1 MIRVRV
7 LAIVSLGAANACV
20 ASKGDIRLL
29 QDEMRSLRTSVAH
42 ADTSQRAQADTALLL
57 IARANDSLRAL
68 STRVNS
74 FQASVSGELF
84 EMGRQLLQIQE
95 LTGQSQRRIQE
106 LRAAW
111 EARAEAAAITAPAP
125 AATGTGTDSTG
136 AAAAAA
142 AAQPAGPGPY
152 QLFILSLDQL
162 RRGSYGTAREGFQQ
176 LLDQYPTFEDAA
188 TAQLYIGE
196 SFAQERNEAA
206 ADSVYQ
212 VVVSKYPQ
220 SPQAP
225 NALYKRAL
233 LLKGAGKEAD
243 ARTILQRIV
252 KDYPRSDEAELAR
265 DLLAAPAKK

>member
-42 ADTSQRAQADTALLL
+42 ADTTQRAQADTALRL

-111 EARAEAAAITAPAP
+111 EARAEAAAVAAPVP
-125 AATGTGTDSTG
+125 GATGTGTDSTG
-136 AAAAAA
+136 AAAAP
-142 AAQPAGPGPY
+142 AQPAGPGSY

-212 VVVSKYPQ
+212 VVVSKYPR

>member
-1 MIRVRV
+1 MNGVKLMAVI
-7 LAIVSLGAANACV
+7 SLGAATGCV
-20 ASKGDIRLL
+20 ASKGDVRLL

-42 ADTSQRAQADTALLL
+42 ADTTQRAQVDTALRL
-57 IARANDSLRAL
+57 ITRANDSLRAL
-68 STRVNS
+68 SGRVTK
-74 FQASVSGELF
+74 FQAGMSGELF

-111 EARAEAAAITAPAP
+111 EARAEAAAVSMPAP
-125 AATGTGTDSTG
+125 ASPTDSAGKQG
-136 AAAAAA
+136 AV
-142 AAQPAGPGPY
+142 QSPPPGPGPY
-152 QLFILSLDQL
+152 QLFVLSLDQL

-188 TAQLYIGE
+188 SAQLYIGE
-196 SFAQERNEAA
+196 AFAQERNEAA

-212 VVVSKYPQ
+212 VVVAKYPK
-220 SPQAP
+220 SAKAP

-233 LLKGAGKEAD
+233 LLKGAGKESD
-243 ARTILQRIV
+243 ARVVLQRIV
-252 KDYPRSDEAELAR
+252 KDYPRSDEAEMAR